1 MKKDIN
7 FLTELKILLNTESDK
22 KYLSVL
28 LPILLC
34 ETREEAIRL
43 LCKYSLS
50 ENIFHYYLTSFK
62 NNFPEQEQY
71 IQYLETLYKDYSK
84 MNVKKEEV
92 LPISG
97 NKEIYQRI
105 LESNECVEEYCFVNG
120 ESIRKIKNIIRG
132 YRSDESEEI
141 LKRDNSSYISKM
153 KDIIYQIINEQ
164 IDYLDYYTQTK
175 IGLDDLLALS
185 KNLSLEKEQY
195 IQINQFVKKGKK
207 IESENRIVESA
218 QLEKL
223 TKFGDREITREEKER
238 IFDYLRLNK
247 IAFCYYN
254 IALVKY
260 VKGYLKF
267 GKQLEKQ
274 RNF

>member
-50 ENIFHYYLTSFK
+50 ENIFHYYLNSFK

-247 IAFCYYN
+247 ISFCYYN

-274 RNF
+274 GNF

>member
-1 MKKDIN
+1 MEKDVN

-223 TKFGDREITREEKER
+223 TKFGDREITREEKEK
-238 IFDYLRLNK
+238 IFDYLKFNK
-247 IAFCYYN
+247 IALCYYN
-254 IALVKY
+254 MALVKY

-274 RNF
+274 GNF

>member
-50 ENIFHYYLTSFK
+50 KNIFHYYLTSFK

-71 IQYLETLYKDYSK
+71 IQYLETLYMDYSK
-84 MNVKKEEV
+84 VNAKKQEA
-92 LPISG
+92 LPVSN
-97 NKEIYQRI
+97 NKEVYQYI
-105 LESNECVEEYCFVNG
+105 LESNECVEEYCFING
-120 ESIRKIKNIIRG
+120 GSIHKIKNIIRN
-132 YRSDESEEI
+132 YDSDESEEI
-141 LKRDNSSYISKM
+141 LKRDTTSYVSKM

-164 IDYLDYYTQTK
+164 MDYLDYYTQTK
-175 IGLDDLLALS
+175 ISLDDLLVLS
-185 KNLSLEKEQY
+185 KKLSLEKEQY
-195 IQINQFVKKGKK
+195 IKINQFVKKGKK

-247 IAFCYYN
+247 ISFCYYN

-274 RNF
+274 GNF

>member
-62 NNFPEQEQY
+62 NNFPKQEQY

-195 IQINQFVKKGKK
+195 TQINQFVKKGKK

-254 IALVKY
+254 MALVKY

-274 RNF
+274 GNF

>member
-141 LKRDNSSYISKM
+141 LKRDTTSYISKM

-195 IQINQFVKKGKK
+195 IQIYQFVKKGKK

-247 IAFCYYN
+247 IALCYYN
-254 IALVKY
+254 MALVKY

-274 RNF
+274 GNF

>member
-223 TKFGDREITREEKER
+223 TKFGDREITREEKEK

-247 IAFCYYN
+247 ISFCYYN
-254 IALVKY
+254 MALVKY

-274 RNF
+274 GNF

>member
-120 ESIRKIKNIIRG
+120 GSIHKIKNIIRG

-223 TKFGDREITREEKER
+223 TKFGDREITIEEKER

-247 IAFCYYN
+247 ISFCYYN

-274 RNF
+274 GNF

>member
-223 TKFGDREITREEKER
+223 TKFGDREITREEKKR

-247 IAFCYYN
+247 IALCYYN
-254 IALVKY
+254 MALVKY

-274 RNF
+274 GNF

>member
-1 MKKDIN
+1 MEKDVN

-34 ETREEAIRL
+34 KTKEEAIRL
-43 LCKYSLS
+43 LCRYNLS
-50 ENIFHYYLTSFK
+50 VNTFHYYLTSFK
-62 NNFPEQEQY
+62 NNFPEQEHY

-84 MNVKKEEV
+84 MNVKKEEA
-92 LPISG
+92 LPVSN
-97 NKEIYQRI
+97 NKEIYQYI
-105 LESNECVEEYCFVNG
+105 LKSNECVEEYCFVNG
-120 ESIRKIKNIIRG
+120 GSIHKIKNIIRG

-164 IDYLDYYTQTK
+164 MDYLDYYTQTK
-175 IGLDDLLALS
+175 IGLDDLLVLS
-185 KNLSLEKEQY
+185 KNLSLGKKQY

-223 TKFGDREITREEKER
+223 TKFGDREITREEKEK
-238 IFDYLRLNK
+238 IFDYLKFNK
-247 IAFCYYN
+247 IALCYYN
-254 IALVKY
+254 MALVKY

-274 RNF
+274 GNF

>member
-223 TKFGDREITREEKER
+223 TKFGDREITREEKEK
-238 IFDYLRLNK
+238 IFDYLKFNK
-247 IAFCYYN
+247 IALCYYN
-254 IALVKY
+254 MALVKY

-274 RNF
+274 GNF

>member
-274 RNF
+274 GNF

>member
-247 IAFCYYN
+247 IALCYYN
-254 IALVKY
+254 MALVKY

-274 RNF
+274 GNF

>member
-1 MKKDIN
+1 M
-7 FLTELKILLNTESDK
+7 
-22 KYLSVL
+22 

-120 ESIRKIKNIIRG
+120 ESIRKIKNII
-132 YRSDESEEI
+132 I
-141 LKRDNSSYISKM
+141 C
-153 KDIIYQIINEQ
+153 
-164 IDYLDYYTQTK
+164 YL
-175 IGLDDLLALS
+175 S
-185 KNLSLEKEQY
+185 
-195 IQINQFVKKGKK
+195 
-207 IESENRIVESA
+207 
-218 QLEKL
+218 
-223 TKFGDREITREEKER
+223 
-238 IFDYLRLNK
+238 NK
-247 IAFCYYN
+247 S
-254 IALVKY
+254 
-260 VKGYLKF
+260 
-267 GKQLEKQ
+267 
-274 RNF
+274 

>member
-153 KDIIYQIINEQ
+153 KEIIYQIINEQ

-195 IQINQFVKKGKK
+195 IQINQFVKKGKN
-207 IESENRIVESA
+207 IELGNRIVESA

-247 IAFCYYN
+247 IALCYYN
-254 IALVKY
+254 MALVKY

-274 RNF
+274 GNF

>member
-247 IAFCYYN
+247 ISFCYYN

-267 GKQLEKQ
+267 
-274 RNF
+274 

>member
-50 ENIFHYYLTSFK
+50 ENIFRYYLTSFK

-185 KNLSLEKEQY
+185 KNLFLEKEQY

-247 IAFCYYN
+247 IALCYYN
-254 IALVKY
+254 MALVKY

-274 RNF
+274 GNF